1 MLIPVAILNIHL
13 NQRGLFVAQNITF
26 SMIKPDAVS
35 RGLIGAILQ
44 KLESKGLRMRAGKL
58 IRMDKTLSEAF
69 YQDHKTKPFFDSLV
83 QFVSSGPVFVMA
95 LEGENAVAKTREL
108 MGHTDPSQALPGT
121 IRSLYGENIERNS
134 IHGSDSEENA
144 KKELKLFF
152 EEL

>member
-1 MLIPVAILNIHL
+1 M
-13 NQRGLFVAQNITF
+13 AQNITF

-44 KLESKGLRMRAGKL
+44 KLESQGLRMRAGKL
-58 IRMDKTLSEAF
+58 FRMNKTLSETF

-95 LEGENAVAKTREL
+95 LEGENAVSKTREL

-121 IRSLYGENIERNS
+121 IRALYGENIERNS